1 MTGAKEGWK
10 QKNGWPMLVHCV
22 NASNNRVMQNAN
34 NKLDMDGARTLLTTT
49 WNDTCQKLLAWES
62 IVIEVN

>member
-10 QKNGWPMLVHCV
+10 QKNCWPILVHCV
-22 NASNNRVMQNAN
+22 NASNNPVMQNAN

-49 WNDTCQKLLAWES
+49 GTTRAKNF
-62 IVIEVN
+62 